1 MDKMMNDEQ
10 LRARLHRSNLDLE
23 VKFTT
28 PDRIP
33 IYINKKGAYCKL
45 KEINPIIEKKI
56 MSGFTIRNKNIMGF
70 FDVFKCYSHTKIN
83 GERVIVF
90 PRFGALLLAENKKLP
105 APVKFI
111 PLMPPPKAIEF
122 ETNAGFV
129 GNQELVFNAIFEY
142 YFSPSYLKK
151 EMGGVIIE
159 LDAGAGKTVLA
170 ILLLAR
176 LKLRTLIIV
185 HNQTILSQWKD
196 ELAKFAPDVD
206 VGLFYGKKKDMSSD
220 VIISVINSALKFPNF
235 DDFGVVIFDECH
247 MYSSKEFSKIFQ
259 QCQSRYM
266 IGLSATPE
274 IKKESRNNLYKV
286 IQWNIGPILKCAELE
301 GYVNNTEEFKARVIR
316 VMYYAKP
323 EYSETLINEKLGVV
337 SNSKMLNQLTTDP
350 YRMELIIHCIMEIMR
365 HKQKLPNGT
374 VYPTYLF
381 VFADRRD
388 YLTSIHENLTDEITD
403 NVELE
408 YLTNDDEFKRI
419 STLLGGSKAGDVEHA
434 KANSY
439 IIFSTYKFMG
449 TGYSIPR
456 MNAIL
461 FATPFKTGSKQ
472 FAGRIFRTNKD
483 NPEMNKLERLIFDI
497 CDMNTTLT
505 SQYYA
510 RKKYYL
516 SCKFPIKEKKLS
528 WTDFADD
535 DETI

>member
-1 MDKMMNDEQ
+1 MNDEQ
-10 LRARLHRSNLDLE
+10 LKARFRRSNKDLE
-23 VKFTT
+23 ETFIT
-28 PDRIP
+28 PDIIP
-33 IYINKKGAYCKL
+33 IYISKKGAHCKL

-56 MSGFTIRNKNIMGF
+56 MSAFTIRNKNIMGF

-83 GERVIVF
+83 GEAVIIF
-90 PRFGALLLAENKKLP
+90 PRFGSLLLSEKQKLQ

-111 PLMPPPKAIEF
+111 NQIPPPKAIEF

-129 GNQELVFNAIFEY
+129 GNQELVFDAIFDY
-142 YFSPSYLKK
+142 YFSPKYLKK
-151 EMGGVIIE
+151 AMGGVIIE

-170 ILLLAR
+170 ILLLAK

-196 ELAKFAPDVD
+196 ELAKFAPNVN
-206 VGLFYGKKKDMSSD
+206 VGLYYGKKKETSND

-235 DDFGVVIFDECH
+235 DEFGIVIFDECH

-274 IKKESRNNLYKV
+274 IKKESQNNLYKV
-286 IQWNIGPILKCAELE
+286 IQWNIGPILRCAELE
-301 GYVNNTEEFKARVIR
+301 GYINSTEEFKAKVIR

-350 YRMELIIHCIMEIMR
+350 YRMELILHCISEIMR
-365 HKQKLPNGT
+365 YKQKLPNGT
-374 VYPTYLF
+374 IYPTYLF

-388 YLTSIHENLTDEITD
+388 YLTLIHENLTDDIIE
-403 NVELE
+403 NAELE

-419 STLLGGSKAGDVEHA
+419 STLLGGAKAEEVAHA

-472 FAGRIFRTNKD
+472 FAGRIFRTNKE

-510 RKKYYL
+510 RKKYYV
-516 SCKFPIKEKKLS
+516 SRNFPIKEKKLS

-535 DETI
+535 DDEL

>member
-1 MDKMMNDEQ
+1 MNDEQ
-10 LRARLHRSNLDLE
+10 IKARFRRSNIDLE
-23 VKFTT
+23 EHFIT
-28 PDRIP
+28 PDEIP
-33 IYINKKGAYCKL
+33 IYISKKGAYCKL

-70 FDVFKCYSHTKIN
+70 FDVFKCYSYIKIN

-90 PRFGALLLAENKKLP
+90 PRFGALLLSDKKKLP
-105 APVKFI
+105 APIKFI
-111 PLMPPPKAIEF
+111 RQIPLPKSIEF

-129 GNQELVFNAIFEY
+129 GNQQVVFDAIFDY
-142 YFSPSYLKK
+142 YFSSKYLKK
-151 EMGGVIIE
+151 AMGGVIIE

-170 ILLLAR
+170 ILMLAK

-206 VGLFYGKKKDMSSD
+206 VGLYYGKKKDLLND

-235 DDFGVVIFDECH
+235 DEFGVVIFDECH

-259 QCQSRYM
+259 QCQSNYM

-274 IKKESRNNLYKV
+274 IKKESQNNLYKV

-301 GYVNNTEEFKARVIR
+301 GYINSTEEFKAQVIR
-316 VMYYAKP
+316 IMYYAKP
-323 EYSETLINEKLGVV
+323 EHSETLINEKLGIV

-350 YRMELIIHCIMEIMR
+350 YRMKLIIHSIMEIMQY
-365 HKQKLPNGT
+365 KQKLPNGT
-374 VYPTYLF
+374 THPTYLF

-388 YLTSIHENLTDEITD
+388 YLSIIHQNLIGKITE

-408 YLTNDDEFKRI
+408 FLTDDNEFKRV
-419 STLLGGSKAGDVEHA
+419 STLLGGAKAEDVAHA

-497 CDMNTTLT
+497 CDMNATLK
-505 SQYYA
+505 SQYYL
-510 RKKYYL
+510 RKKYYQ
-516 SCKFPIKEKKLS
+516 SREFPIKEKKLS
-528 WTDFADD
+528 WTDFAD
-535 DETI
+535 EN